1 LNPNFVHLHLNRP
14 PGDPGTP
21 ALPLYRSPV
30 QGATDRHRSIINHVA
45 HLENVKMQTIDFSP
59 FYRSTVGFDRLFNR
73 LDSLGAQEAKTYP
86 PYNIER
92 TGEDAYR
99 ISIAV
104 AGFSNGDIAI
114 ETKENSLVVKGAKP
128 AEDGDSKREFLHRG
142 IAERAFELRF
152 QLADYVEVQGATLEN
167 GLLHLELKREL
178 PESKKPRTI
187 AIKGGTPTIE
197 DQSVN

>member
-1 LNPNFVHLHLNRP
+1 
-14 PGDPGTP
+14 
-21 ALPLYRSPV
+21 
-30 QGATDRHRSIINHVA
+30 
-45 HLENVKMQTIDFSP
+45 MQTFDFSP
-59 FYRSTVGFDRLFNR
+59 FYRSTVGFDRLFSR
-73 LDSLGAQEAKTYP
+73 LDNLVGQEAKTYP

-114 ETKENSLVVKGAKP
+114 ESKENGLLVKGAKP
-128 AEDGDSKREFLHRG
+128 AETAESPREFLHRG

-187 AIKGGTPTIE
+187 QINSAQPTSIE
-197 DQSVN
+197 DKSVN

>member
-1 LNPNFVHLHLNRP
+1 M
-14 PGDPGTP
+14 
-21 ALPLYRSPV
+21 
-30 QGATDRHRSIINHVA
+30 RHV
-45 HLENVKMQTIDFSP
+45 DFSP
-59 FYRSTVGFDRLFNR
+59 LYRSTVGFDRLFNM
-73 LDSLGAQEAKTYP
+73 LDSFGQLDGGQTYP

-92 TGEDAYR
+92 TGDDAYR

-104 AGFSNGDIAI
+104 AGFALGDIAI

-128 AEDGDSKREFLHRG
+128 AEQGDKAREFLHRG
-142 IAERAFELRF
+142 IAERSFELRF
-152 QLADYVEVQGATLEN
+152 QLADYVEVHGATLEN

-187 AIKGGTPTIE
+187 QISAANGGQQTIE